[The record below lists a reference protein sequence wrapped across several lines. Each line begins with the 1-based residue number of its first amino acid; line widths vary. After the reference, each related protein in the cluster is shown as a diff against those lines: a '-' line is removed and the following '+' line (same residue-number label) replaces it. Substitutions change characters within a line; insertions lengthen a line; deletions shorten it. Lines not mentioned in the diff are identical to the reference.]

1 MDGLRNWV
9 SDNIIKFSG
18 AADPTIIDFVIAS
31 ATSAKS
37 SAALHDQLSSFLD
50 GPASDTRSFAF
61 DLFERVPRKAGG
73 SSSSAMRKDKPVDK
87 KKKYALLAMEDEDDV
102 NMMPLATTTREKSSK
117 EKRREARKEERR
129 GKDSGKERD
138 RSRDRDNGR
147 DREPSERDRG
157 SREKEKE
164 KGRERDRRSKKLRK
178 RDDDDDRWGDE
189 EIDPE
194 EEVHE
199 DQPPAK
205 RARTDDGTEG
215 EDSELD
221 KEANVERER
230 LRDLQERDEFAKRLK
245 DKDTEKTKK
254 LVEDRSSTKEG
265 KMLLQRRAL
274 ADDAAARQAA
284 LPSLREI
291 SRQEYLKK
299 RELEQL
305 ALLRKQVVEE
315 QHELRTNPD
324 LTRREKEEFAKNK
337 EVLRL
342 AEERLKVDDHLDGY
356 QLPEDYITEKG
367 KIDMKK
373 KERALYER
381 YIDKGDDGQERFVT
395 EQEEWEQ
402 HQAEKA
408 RAQVNRAE
416 RIDEGDYEYVFDD
429 NQQLKF
435 VLESTDFD
443 ENSTFTSKEKL
454 FMEQQLK
461 AAENKAKSIE
471 ETRKSLPIYEW
482 RQQFLDALE
491 EHQILIIVGET
502 GSGKTTQLPQ
512 YLHEAGYTKNGQKVG
527 CTQPRRVAAMSVAA
541 RVAEEMG
548 VKLGNEVGYSIRFE
562 DATSD
567 KTILKYMTDGMLL
580 REFLTE
586 PDLGGYAALMIDEA
600 HERTLSTD
608 ILFGL
613 VKDIARFR
621 PDLKLLISSATM
633 DAKKFSRYFDGA
645 PIFNIPGRRY
655 PVDVHYTQ
663 QPEANYLNAAITT
676 IFQIHTTTP
685 PQGDIL
691 VFLTGQDEIEAAEQN
706 LQETCRKL
714 GNKICEMIICPIY
727 ASLPSELQT
736 KIFEPT
742 PENAR
747 KVVLATNIAE
757 TSLTIDGIT
766 YVIDPGFVKENVY
779 NPQTGMESLV
789 VTPCSRAA
797 AKQRMGRAGR
807 VGPGKCFRLY
817 TKWAYQNELDE
828 NTTPEIQR
836 TNLNSVVL
844 LLKSLGINDLI
855 EFDFMDPPPAETL
868 IRALENLYALGALND
883 KGELTK
889 LGRQMAEFPTDPML
903 AKSILAADKYGCVE
917 EIMSIIAMLG
927 EASSL
932 FYRPKDKKFHADQ
945 ARQRFT
951 DKAGG
956 DHLSLLNIW
965 NQWVDTNFS
974 YVWARENF
982 LQHRSLCRARDV
994 RDQLSRLCDRVEVE
1008 VSSCGQNDI
1017 VPIQK
1022 AITAGFFPNA
1032 ARLQRG
1038 GDSYRTVKNSTTV
1051 HVHPSSC
1058 LFEVNPKWVIY
1069 YELVLTSKEFMR
1081 NVMPL
1086 QPEWLVEVAPHYH
1099 KKKDLETLGTN
1110 KKVPKGQGIPA
1121 AQSANGVKA

>member
-1 MDGLRNWV
+1 MDSLRNWV
-9 SDNIIKFSG
+9 SDNLLKVGAGQLCPLLCNANCDVQLSG
-18 AADPTIIDFVIAS
+18 AADQTIVDFVIAS
-31 ATSAKS
+31 ATASKS
-37 SAALHDQLSSFLD
+37 SSKLHDQLAPFLNTSDADARRFSSELY
-50 GPASDTRSFAF
+50 RS
-61 DLFERVPRKAGG
+61 VPRKPEGG
-73 SSSSAMRKDKPVDK
+73 ATPVKEKSLPGKVKKYSLLTMDMDEDMSIMPPPVRKAKDKDRDK
-87 KKKYALLAMEDEDDV
+87 
-102 NMMPLATTTREKSSK
+102 
-117 EKRREARKEERR
+117 
-129 GKDSGKERD
+129 D
-138 RSRDRDNGR
+138 RS
-147 DREPSERDRG
+147 
-157 SREKEKE
+157 SREKRHESRREDWADDDRKRDHPRSPDKE
-164 KGRERDRRSKKLRK
+164 SRCDADDRDSHHGRAKDRRSKTR
-178 RDDDDDRWGDE
+178 RRRSDDEDQWGDE
-189 EIDPE
+189 EYEAEDFPE
-194 EEVHE
+194 ENA
-199 DQPPAK
+199 PPTK
-205 RARTDDGTEG
+205 RARVDDERDASGSEG
-215 EDSELD
+215 SDDFDE
-221 KEANVERER
+221 EAKAERDR
-230 LRDLQERDEFAKRLK
+230 LRDIQNRDEFAKRLK
-245 DKDTEKTKK
+245 DKDAEKTKK

-265 KMLLQRRAL
+265 KLLAQRRAL
-274 ADDAAARQAA
+274 ADDAEKRAAA
-284 LPSLREI
+284 LPNLRER

-305 ALLRKQVVEE
+305 ALLRKQVQEE
-315 QHELRTNPD
+315 EYELRSNPD
-324 LTRREKEEFAKNK
+324 LTKREKDEFTKNK
-337 EVLRL
+337 EILRL

-356 QLPEDYITEKG
+356 MLPEDYITEKG

-373 KERALYER
+373 KEQALYQR
-381 YIDKGDDGQERFVT
+381 YVDRGDDGQERFVT

-408 RAQVNRAE
+408 RAQINRVE
-416 RIDEGDYEYVFDD
+416 RADEGDYEYVFDD
-429 NQQLKF
+429 TQQLKF
-435 VLESTDFD
+435 VLESTDTD
-443 ENSTFTSKEKL
+443 NGSAFTDKDKAFL
-454 FMEQQLK
+454 EQQIK
-461 AAENKAKSIE
+461 AAENRAKSID
-471 ETRKSLPIYEW
+471 ETRKGLPIYAW
-482 RQQFLDALE
+482 RQQFLDAIVD
-491 EHQILIIVGET
+491 HQVLIIVGET

-512 YLHEAGYTKNGQKVG
+512 YLHEAGYTKNGLKIG

-548 VKLGNEVGYSIRFE
+548 VKVGNEVGYSIRFE

-567 KTILKYMTDGMLL
+567 KTVLKYMTDGMLL

-586 PDLGGYAALMIDEA
+586 PDLAGYSALMIDEA

-633 DAKKFSRYFDGA
+633 DAQKFSEYFDKA

-685 PQGDIL
+685 PKGDIL
-691 VFLTGQDEIEAAEQN
+691 VFLTGQDEIDAAEQN

-714 GNKICEMIICPIY
+714 GNKIREMVICPIY
-727 ASLPSELQT
+727 ANLPSELQT

-742 PENAR
+742 PPNAR

-779 NPQTGMESLV
+779 NPRTGMESLV
-789 VTPCSRAA
+789 ITPCSRAA
-797 AKQRMGRAGR
+797 AKQRLGRAGR

-889 LGRQMAEFPTDPML
+889 IGRQMAEFPTDPML

-917 EIMSIIAMLG
+917 EVLSIIAMLG
-927 EASSL
+927 EASAL

-951 DKAGG
+951 NKQGG

-982 LQHRSLCRARDV
+982 LQQRSLTRARDV
-994 RDQLSRLCDRVEVE
+994 RDQLARLCDRVEVT
-1008 VSSCGQNDI
+1008 VSSAGENNLI
-1017 VPIQK
+1017 PIQK

-1038 GDSYRTVKNSTTV
+1038 GDTYRTVKNAQTV
-1051 HVHPSSC
+1051 HIHPSSC
-1058 LFEVNPKWVIY
+1058 MFEINPKWMLY
-1069 YELVLTSKEFMR
+1069 YELVLTSKSSPFPPIPLKTAAAV
-1081 NVMPL
+1081 VML
-1086 QPEWLVEVAPHYH
+1086 IRGWGRYR
-1099 KKKDLETLGTN
+1099 
-1110 KKVPKGQGIPA
+1110 QGVYA
-1121 AQSANGVKA
+1121 